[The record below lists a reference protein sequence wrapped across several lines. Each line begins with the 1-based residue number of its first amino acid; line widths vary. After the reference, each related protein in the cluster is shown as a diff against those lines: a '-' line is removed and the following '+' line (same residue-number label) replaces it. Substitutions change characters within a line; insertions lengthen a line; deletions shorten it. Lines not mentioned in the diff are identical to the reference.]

1 VNTLVDFNVLIARP
15 VEPDLVPQMKG
26 RLARPGQ
33 NHHQLRWIWMVIE
46 QTIEQ
51 AKLERNQM
59 AEKFHDDHIMP
70 LASFYRRALE
80 I

>member
-1 VNTLVDFNVLIARP
+1 
-15 VEPDLVPQMKG
+15 
-26 RLARPGQ
+26 
-33 NHHQLRWIWMVIE
+33 LRWIWMVIE